1 MKINTKRGWYQT
13 FPALVFNV
21 ADGGFK
27 PALKTEKIHF
37 YFVDIFSLLKIIC

>member
-27 PALKTEKIHF
+27 PALKTEKILIF
-37 YFVDIFSLLKIIC
+37 ILKYFHN